1 MTTIH
6 LIASDLAKLTG
17 HNTYEPLQNTI
28 DKILVRNNLS
38 NKYIPKSN
46 LEQQLLELPS
56 DEILKMKME
65 LKVRVDASVTDMA
78 QEIEKRFVSTAYNTK
93 LSETQSKQI
102 VDKKLTGS
110 FSQLNDSVK
119 KDLRMTRGVK
129 KETSN
134 LNTIQKRTGAKIGQR
149 NSKLYQKILYSNDR
163 YEINIRGKVD
173 GIADGYIVESKNRTN
188 RLFNTLRPY
197 ERVQMEGYMFLT
209 GLNKSVLTEHYDDTS
224 NTIHC
229 IHNEPFWNKCVERI
243 IQFIET
249 HIAVNI

>member
-1 MTTIH
+1 MKTIH

-17 HNTYEPLQNTI
+17 HNRYEPLQNTI

-46 LEQQLLELPS
+46 LEQQLLNLPS

-65 LKVRVDASVTDMA
+65 LKVRVDATVTDMA
-78 QEIEKRFVSTAYNTK
+78 KEIEKRFVSTAYNTK

-102 VDKKLTGS
+102 VDEKLTGS

-119 KDLRMTRGVK
+119 KDLRMTRGIK
-129 KETSN
+129 KESSN

-149 NSKLYQKILYSNDR
+149 NSKLYEKILYSNDR
-163 YEINIRGKVD
+163 YKINIRGKVD
-173 GIADGYIVESKNRTN
+173 GITDDCIVESKNRTT

-197 ERVQMEGYMFLT
+197 ERVQLEGYMFLT

-229 IHNEPFWNKCVERI
+229 IHNEPFWNKCVEQI
-243 IQFIET
+243 VQFIET
-249 HIAVNI
+249 YIAINI

>member
-1 MTTIH
+1 MKTIH

-38 NKYIPKSN
+38 TKYIPKSN

-65 LKVRVDASVTDMA
+65 LKVRVDATVTDIA
-78 QEIEKRFVSTAYNTK
+78 QEIQKRFVATAYNTK
-93 LSETQSKQI
+93 LSETKSKQI
-102 VDKKLTGS
+102 VDQKLKGT

-149 NSKLYQKILYSNDR
+149 NSKLYEKILYSNHKLELR
-163 YEINIRGKVD
+163 NY
-173 GIADGYIVESKNRTN
+173 KNDIPN
-188 RLFNTLRPY
+188 DD
-197 ERVQMEGYMFLT
+197 EKIFLKEF
-209 GLNKSVLTEHYDDTS
+209 NKSMNL
-224 NTIHC
+224 
-229 IHNEPFWNKCVERI
+229 
-243 IQFIET
+243 
-249 HIAVNI
+249 

>member
-1 MTTIH
+1 MKTIH

-38 NKYIPKSN
+38 TKYIPKSN

-78 QEIEKRFVSTAYNTK
+78 QEIQKRFVATAYNTK
-93 LSETQSKQI
+93 LSETKSKQI
-102 VDKKLTGS
+102 VDEKLKGT

-129 KETSN
+129 KETRN
-134 LNTIQKRTGAKIGQR
+134 LNTIQKQTGAKIGQR
-149 NSKLYQKILYSNDR
+149 NSKLYEKILYSNDR

-173 GIADGYIVESKNRTN
+173 GITDGYIVESKNRTS
-188 RLFNTLRPY
+188 RLFNTLRTY
-197 ERVQMEGYMFLT
+197 ERVQLEGYMFLT
-209 GLNKSVLTEHYDDTS
+209 GLNKSILTEHYDDTS

-229 IHNEPFWNKCVERI
+229 VHDELFWNECIKRI
-243 IQFIET
+243 IEFIET